1 MWRSADGQL
10 VLDCAVGLRFGNLE
24 RGAGNVRGGA
34 REGVSGRGRERR
46 GYWQGGRD
54 ERRGLDLVAVWTLHR
69 YVRAALFLNSAW
81 LGRAVQR
88 SVLIGVMVHGS
99 WRERGVCV
107 VAYLL

>member
-69 YVRAALFLNSAW
+69 L
-81 LGRAVQR
+81 
-88 SVLIGVMVHGS
+88 
-99 WRERGVCV
+99 
-107 VAYLL
+107 